1 MSPPH
6 PLSYRE
12 TFKLCSLMYPRI
24 TRTVPG
30 TCVKKWNFIEWI
42 SDCPTQ
48 HPRCFYHPGFLPPS
62 ACPFFKLE
70 STQHSFSQP
79 LTLWLLLLRLAAEIS
94 WRKSQRP
101 TKASSTKS
109 HCWTHVWLHSW
120 LTISVGF
127 PGGSGVKNPPT
138 KQETGVQ
145 SLGQED
151 PLEKG
156 TATHSSVVPW
166 RIPWTEEPGGLQSM
180 GSQKSWVRLSN
191 SATIFAFIS
200 CCLPSK
206 FHTVMSQNKLPFVSV

>member
-62 ACPFFKLE
+62 LCPFFKLE

-101 TKASSTKS
+101 AKEILHKITLLNSRVTSLMTNNLRGLPR
-109 HCWTHVWLHSW
+109 WLRGKEPTCHAGDRR
-120 LTISVGF
+120 SV
-127 PGGSGVKNPPT
+127 PGSRRPPGEGNGNPL
-138 KQETGVQ
+138 QCC
-145 SLGQED
+145 SLENPMDRGAWRATVHGLAKE
-151 PLEKG
+151 LG
-156 TATHSSVVPW
+156 TT
-166 RIPWTEEPGGLQSM
+166 
-180 GSQKSWVRLSN
+180 
-191 SATIFAFIS
+191 
-200 CCLPSK
+200 
-206 FHTVMSQNKLPFVSV
+206 